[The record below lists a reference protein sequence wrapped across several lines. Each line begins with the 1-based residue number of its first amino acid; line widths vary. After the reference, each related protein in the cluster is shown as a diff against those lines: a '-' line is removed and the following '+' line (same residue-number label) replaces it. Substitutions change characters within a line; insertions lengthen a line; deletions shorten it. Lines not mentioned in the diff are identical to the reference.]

1 MTLKLILS
9 SAAHNSVMLAVRNIL
24 NSWIHLQK
32 CLMIT
37 SYDSKYSHPLID
49 FVFLFNLRLFLPK

>member
-24 NSWIHLQK
+24 NSWIHLQI
-32 CLMIT
+32 M
-37 SYDSKYSHPLID
+37 SYDSEDCYPRID